1 MNYERWCAMRGF
13 GARLAGDTSPTAQE
27 RAEAKRAR
35 KAAKRRRDAALAAL
49 GQQASEARAI
59 AETLWLIASLRGP
72 LGDAFY
78 RADAH
83 EDDCRLTMG
92 QIRRGEVVP

>member
-1 MNYERWCAMRGF
+1 MTQSRYEYWCQLRVPARSWFRGR
-13 GARLAGDTSPTAQE
+13 GA
-27 RAEAKRAR
+27 AEAKRAR